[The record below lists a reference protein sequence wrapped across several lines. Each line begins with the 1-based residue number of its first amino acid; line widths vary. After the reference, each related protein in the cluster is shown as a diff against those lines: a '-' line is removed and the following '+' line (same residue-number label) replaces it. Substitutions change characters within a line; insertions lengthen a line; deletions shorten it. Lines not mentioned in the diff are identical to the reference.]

1 MKRNMKKNMK
11 RVMILTT
18 AGLMISSAPMML
30 AQTEAA
36 QKANSAKAST
46 TASALKNIDAKLVK
60 KVQEELKKVT
70 GKTYSF
76 SQATKWTS
84 GKDTGWDLR
93 IKEARYSDVRISN
106 GELSYFS
113 LEQKWADLKDTYQQQ
128 LKTVLQDLNVGGK
141 VPDTVTLSLAYDKK
155 YLNPGKLELSAS
167 VDNNFITL
175 LDGKIKRIM
184 TSIPSEQVHQDI
196 LDAADGAVK
205 GLDGVNKGKLIKAA
219 FVKESNRS
227 IYELQFESSDPN
239 SPIFINIAEGSKQ
252 VTKVE
257 ISSLQDAP
265 SEYTKGYAKL
275 KGYKAD
281 ELLKKAAPQAK
292 SFLKID
298 LAGYKGTIDA
308 DHPGV
313 IQFTKANSPTIEGI
327 YNTKGQF
334 YHMEIK

>member
-1 MKRNMKKNMK
+1 MKRNTKKNMK
-11 RVMILTT
+11 RVMILTA

-30 AQTEAA
+30 AQIEAA
-36 QKANSAKAST
+36 QANSVKASA
-46 TASALKNIDAKLVK
+46 ASALKNIDAKLVK
-60 KVQEELKKVT
+60 EVQKELKKVT

-84 GKDTGWDLR
+84 GKDSGWDLR
-93 IKEARYSDVRISN
+93 IKEAIYSDVRISN
-106 GELSYFS
+106 GELNYFS
-113 LEQKWADLKDTYQQQ
+113 LDQKWADLKDTYQQQ
-128 LKTVLQDLNVGGK
+128 FKTVLQDLNVESGK
-141 VPDTVTLSLAYDKK
+141 VPTTVKLTKAYSNL
-155 YLNPGKLELSAS
+155 YPNPGKLELFAS
-167 VDNNFITL
+167 VDNYFITL

-184 TSIPSEQVHQDI
+184 TTIPSEQVNQDV

-205 GLDGVNKGKLIKAA
+205 GLEGVNKGKLIKAD
-219 FVKESNRS
+219 FVKENNRNV
-227 IYELQFESSDPN
+227 YELQFESSDPKN
-239 SPIFINIAEGSKQ
+239 PIFINVVEGSTQ

-257 ISSLQDAP
+257 ISSMQDTP

-281 ELLKKAAPQAK
+281 ELLKKATPQAK
-292 SFLKID
+292 SFLNID
-298 LAGYKGTIDA
+298 LTGYKGNIDA

-313 IQFTKANSPTIEGI
+313 IHFTKANSPTIEGI